1 MKMMTDR
8 KEKIMMKLY
17 HTEKKDNEKVYY
29 LDREHVV
36 GLFAKMGKTDGDLI
50 KVMTVLLGLP
60 GDEELELC
68 EKEMAEWTGMDLWS
82 YRNAMKRLREK
93 GALHLKDDKL
103 VVNIGW
109 VNGKGSVCS
118 EQTELDDDDDIRT
131 LLADIGVDFSSY
143 TRKVL
148 EEIVQERLDVNVL
161 REVIYDHPDSWIP
174 EARKKQQYY
183 FTVLKDHVRTD
194 YQKVKK
200 RLWREREM
208 GQAE

>member
-1 MKMMTDR
+1 
-8 KEKIMMKLY
+8 MMKLY
-17 HTEKKDNEKVYY
+17 HTEKKDNEKGYY

-36 GLFAKMGKTDGDLI
+36 GLFAKMGKTDGDLL

-68 EKEMAEWTGMDLWS
+68 EKEMAERTGMDLWS

-93 GALHLKDDKL
+93 DALHLKDDKL

-109 VNGKGSVCS
+109 VNGKGSVCR

-148 EEIVQERLDVNVL
+148 EEIVQERLDVDVL
-161 REVIYDHPDSWIP
+161 RGVIYDHPDFWIP